1 MSYLTEYR
9 NRLRLMGSDVKTST
23 INSTKTS
30 VNNAFTNSLFTDFIK
45 VNGIQFEA
53 NITQKKESSD
63 KQVLFRPDTKIDIGS
78 VVEIKGKSYLVIDF
92 IGEGINEIYPTAK
105 LKLCNSTFPIQ
116 SNKSQIL
123 VGTDS
128 EGRPIYQ
135 DTYETTY
142 LPCVVT
148 DKLYVNNADEQLPLP
163 EGKLLIIVQ
172 FIDFNMVKENYEF
185 TMYNSAYKVT
195 SIDYTKVVNN
205 KGYITIHA
213 DKVVS

>member
-1 MSYLTEYR
+1 MYPSDYLNNYR
-9 NRLRLMGSDVKTST
+9 NRIQNSGNLLSSSKAVIDSQFSSHPNFKVVLIDGLSKEVIYTQGKKSEDKELLLRSGTSC
-23 INSTKTS
+23 
-30 VNNAFTNSLFTDFIK
+30 
-45 VNGIQFEA
+45 
-53 NITQKKESSD
+53 
-63 KQVLFRPDTKIDIGS
+63 DIGS
-78 VVEIKGKSYLVIDF
+78 VVQVNGNSYLVMDF

-105 LKLCNSTFPIQ
+105 LNLCNSTFPIQ
-116 SNKSQIL
+116 SNKTQVL
-123 VGTDS
+123 VGEDS
-128 EGRPIYQ
+128 EGRPVYE
-135 DTYETTY
+135 DTYETTS
-142 LPCVVT
+142 LPCIVA
-148 DKLYVNNADEQLPLP
+148 DKLYVKNADEQLPLP